1 MLHETGTAAIG
12 EMTPIQNTRD
22 RELSTPLATER
33 GLFLLRSNKSRE
45 KQEQPNSDEK
55 ESPRRIWT
63 DSGVNTEEVQGKLW
77 CCCCTDNMA
86 EMYMCACVRAERRAA
101 HQHTIPSFL
110 CVLQFLTPGASVC
123 FTGEFSPNFDLY
135 KEIFFEKTD
144 PNSPDFYDNFQQV
157 ANNIEGFCFYLFR
170 TFISNM

>member
-1 MLHETGTAAIG
+1 MLHETGSAAIG
-12 EMTPIQNTRD
+12 EMTPIRNTRD

-63 DSGVNTEEVQGKLW
+63 DSGVNAEEVQGKLW

-86 EMYMCACVRAERRAA
+86 GTCMCACVRAERRAA
-101 HQHTIPSFL
+101 HRYTIPSSL

-123 FTGEFSPNFDLY
+123 FTGKFSPNFDRY
-135 KEIFFEKTD
+135 KELFFKKTTEIRQIFMIA
-144 PNSPDFYDNFQQV
+144 SS
-157 ANNIEGFCFYLFR
+157 R
-170 TFISNM
+170 